1 MARVSGWS
9 VADLSVEEAATWRVK
24 NSECVGDKGGD
35 RLGRGQELGGGT
47 REAFLEEGRS
57 PALPCKMIPEMA
69 AGLVGAF
76 FLVASRAWGVFG
88 NTMGFTSNRMGWALA
103 RLSPAH
109 R

>member
-1 MARVSGWS
+1 MSVWAIRVGTGSGGVRSW
-9 VADLSVEEAATWRVK
+9 
-24 NSECVGDKGGD
+24 
-35 RLGRGQELGGGT
+35 GGT